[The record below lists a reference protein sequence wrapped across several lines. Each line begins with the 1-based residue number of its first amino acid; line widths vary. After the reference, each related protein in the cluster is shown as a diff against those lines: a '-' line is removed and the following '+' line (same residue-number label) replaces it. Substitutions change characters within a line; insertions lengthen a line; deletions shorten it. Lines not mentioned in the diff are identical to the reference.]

1 MRIPI
6 TILLCAAAALF
17 AGENTGR
24 RAPGFALPDSKMNF
38 HDLADFRGK
47 IVLIEF
53 TQTDCSHC
61 ATFAPILNQ
70 VQQKYADKLVIL
82 AVVNGPHDGPDK
94 VAAYIAGHQITYPV
108 LFDSGQMEYS
118 YVRKSTVDNPCLF
131 LIDGNGTIRNDWSY
145 SAFTRDIFEGKAL
158 FTEIDRLLNASFSA
172 APKK

>member
-1 MRIPI
+1 MRLPI
-6 TILLCAAAALF
+6 AILLCAAALF

-38 HDLADFRGK
+38 HDLADSRGK

-53 TQTDCSHC
+53 TQTDCAHC
-61 ATFAPILNQ
+61 AAFAPILNQ
-70 VQQKYADKLVIL
+70 VQQKYADKVVIL
-82 AVVNGPHDGPDK
+82 AVVNSPHDDGSK
-94 VAAYIAGHQITYPV
+94 VAAYIAGHKITYPV
-108 LFDSGQMEYS
+108 LFDSGQMEFS
-118 YVRKSTVDNPCLF
+118 YVRKPSVDNPCLF

-145 SAFTRDIFEGKAL
+145 SPFTRDIFEGKAL